1 MDYLS
6 QTPTPR
12 ITRNKETPM
21 KRTLFLLGLSLLL
34 SPVATKAQIT
44 SVTGDATVVTPPSSV
59 KTGTGTESLVFV
71 EQENA
76 VLTSPLAVDATLPF
90 SYGDNGT
97 LHPLTPGTIAAGTD
111 VTSVY
116 LHSWF
121 SQNPSGTVYSGSIT
135 FSTPILGV
143 EALDASLVA
152 TNSLLGVPTTTY
164 FTTPSGEGFEL
175 SNQIDQF
182 TISGDTLTYT
192 DETFNAPDDLR
203 IIVAGTAQV
212 TTPEPTSLVL
222 MGTGLVVLA
231 GALVGVVKRKVFTAT
246 RHTEGS

>member
-1 MDYLS
+1 
-6 QTPTPR
+6 
-12 ITRNKETPM
+12 M

-59 KTGTGTESLVFV
+59 ETGTGTESLVFV
-71 EQENA
+71 EQSV
-76 VLTSPLAVDATLPF
+76 VLSSALAVDATLPF

-111 VTSVY
+111 ITSVY

-121 SQNPSGTVYSGSIT
+121 SENASGTVYSGSIT

-164 FTTPSGEGFEL
+164 FTTPRSQGFEL
-175 SNQIDQF
+175 SSNIDQF

-192 DETFNAPDDLR
+192 DETFSAPDDLR
-203 IIVAGTAQV
+203 IIVAGTAVPV
-212 TTPEPTSLVL
+212 TTPEPSNLVL
-222 MGTGLVVLA
+222 LGTGLVALA
-231 GALVGVVKRKVFTAT
+231 GAVKRKVFTAT
-246 RHTEGS
+246 HHT